1 MPNLFICLTPLQAL
15 IAQALI
21 RQTAQ
26 PADLLMVCYPEA
38 HNAKF
43 QHYYQQ
49 TAAQC
54 RRSHYHIV
62 PAGKWQRAQRARPP
76 LPHTLRR
83 QHRQPQRPIPRQPSH
98 L

>member
-38 HNAKF
+38 DNAKF
-43 QHYYQQ
+43 QH
-49 TAAQC
+49 
-54 RRSHYHIV
+54 
-62 PAGKWQRAQRARPP
+62 
-76 LPHTLRR
+76 
-83 QHRQPQRPIPRQPSH
+83 
-98 L
+98 